1 MARTDLPVTKTT
13 RAGHDLT
20 APLPTDAIADG
31 HAFVNNSRRMVRV
44 KNAAAE
50 ARTVTV
56 QIPGQIEGQ
65 PLPDVP
71 YPVPAGGDVL
81 IPPLPAIYNQ
91 SGGKVYL
98 DYSDPDGLTV
108 HVLELPAV

>member
-1 MARTDLPVTKTT
+1 MARANLPVTRLT

-20 APLPTDAIADG
+20 AALPTAAIADG
-31 HAFVNNSRRMVRV
+31 HAFANNGRRMLRVR
-44 KNAAAE
+44 NSAE
-50 ARTVTV
+50 EERTVTV
-56 QIPGQIEGQ
+56 QIPGQVEGQ

-81 IPPLPAIYNQ
+81 IPPLPPIYNQ
-91 SGGKVYL
+91 PGGKVYL

-108 HVLELPAV
+108 HVLELPAG